1 MGNIDMDWDTA
12 FRIVAASLASAGGA
26 GAIII
31 YFIKKGANCLSERML
46 HKYDAKLNKN
56 IEQYKH
62 ELELETEK
70 YRIKSEK
77 ITFVTKIQFE
87 TEFLAYKA
95 LFDSLYDFTVYTG
108 KLFPIYDEVPEDEE
122 ERKELYKKRYNN
134 FCDAFNKFSEALE
147 RNAPFIP
154 PHHYAMFDAL
164 RTKAGEISCMYPEI
178 RIIDD
183 PYLRNGFVEITHEN
197 HRKTVEFKDDVTKA
211 QNTIREYLATLK
223 VDKE

>member
-1 MGNIDMDWDTA
+1 MRWETV
-12 FRIVAASLASAGGA
+12 FRIIAAAVISAGGA
-26 GAIII
+26 GVIIVSC
-31 YFIKKGANCLSERML
+31 IKWGANYLSERML
-46 HKYDAKLNKN
+46 RKYDAKLNKD

-154 PHHYAMFDAL
+154 THHHAMFDAL
-164 RTKAGEISCMYPEI
+164 RTKAREISCMYPEI

-183 PYLRNGFVEITHEN
+183 PLLRNGFVEITNEN
-197 HRKTVEFKDDVTKA
+197 YRKTVEFKEDVNKA